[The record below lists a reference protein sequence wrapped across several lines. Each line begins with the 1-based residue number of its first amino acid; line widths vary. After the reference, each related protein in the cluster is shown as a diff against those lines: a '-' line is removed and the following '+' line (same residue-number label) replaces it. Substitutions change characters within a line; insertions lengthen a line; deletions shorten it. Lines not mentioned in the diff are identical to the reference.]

1 MEDIKLLETIEKYL
15 TGEMSDQ
22 EMELFET
29 IRKNTPEIDQMVI
42 EHSMFLQHMENY
54 VVRRNYTK
62 LTKKTFEH
70 LLAAGEWT
78 IDSAVPSKAK
88 MIQLW
93 NKYKRV
99 TAIAASVGGFIAV
112 TTSALIM
119 YFSPSL
125 NGNQLLQ
132 LSKDIEVI
140 KKNQQAQGHLLNEVK
155 SKIPENATLV
165 SGGSGFLI
173 DPKGFI
179 ITNAH
184 VLKGNGAIVINNLG
198 QELHASIIYADKNID
213 LALLKIEDKDF
224 AEPAKIPFTI
234 RKKMSDLGEEIFT
247 LGYPRNDNDIVYGK
261 GYLSAQKGYAGDS
274 SSYQIQISAN
284 PGSSGAPLFND
295 KNELIGIIS
304 TREKLAVGVAFAI
317 KSNKIIDLI
326 ASVKEDDEL
335 NGKADV
341 KLHVTKVEHAISTNR
356 KVQINNLKPY
366 IFSVRSYN

>member
-15 TGEMSDQ
+15 TGEMSVQ
-22 EMELFET
+22 ELELFET

-62 LTKKTFEH
+62 LIKKTFEH
-70 LLAAGEWT
+70 LSAAGEWT
-78 IDSAVPSKAK
+78 IDSALPSKAK

-335 NGKADV
+335 NGKAEV
-341 KLHVTKVEHAISTNR
+341 KLHVTKVEHTNSTNR